1 MGVFSRTMLML
12 TMAWLVGLFVTFLF
26 LSNSSE
32 PSWRDKFVAEANI
45 RRALAYRTVD
55 LTGGTVAERG
65 HDKGSDASQQ
75 SLSAESIGAAP
86 GATGSTDPLPG
97 ASIRN
102 EVSLIELERRS
113 GDDRGRNLQE
123 VRTNL
128 EEQIDGM
135 LSRLAELQQQRRT
148 ADARLG
154 RVRDQARA
162 FASEVNSFRSILAHF
177 HQTVWNLDYDIKRL
191 IIEKDALVAELAQIN
206 NDIRRI
212 DGQRRTLE
220 DSYYELS
227 RGYERTIKVLAWYE
241 QADPDLRRLAD
252 TAGRGWLRGKVV
264 SVGSD
269 PRTGVV
275 SISLGSH
282 EGVFV
287 GQTFTIYRND
297 QFVGRL
303 VIDSVRA
310 NVSVGTL
317 EREYRGR
324 AHVSVGDSVKTAEP
338 FGGATLRR

>member
-12 TMAWLVGLFVTFLF
+12 TMAWLVGLFVTFLYM
-26 LSNSSE
+26 SNSAE

-55 LTGGTVAERG
+55 LTGGIVAERG
-65 HDKGSDASQQ
+65 HDKGPDSRDQ

-86 GATGSTDPLPG
+86 GATGSTEPLPG
-97 ASIRN
+97 ASIPTDR
-102 EVSLIELERRS
+102 SLISLERARGTSQATNLAVVRS
-113 GDDRGRNLQE
+113 G
-123 VRTNL
+123 L
-128 EEQIDGM
+128 EAEIDE
-135 LSRLAELQQQRRT
+135 LRSDLADLQQRRRA
-148 ADARLG
+148 ADAMLG

-162 FASEVNSFRSILAHF
+162 FAAEVDSYRAILSSY
-177 HQTVWNLDYDIKRL
+177 QQSVWNLDYDIKRL

-227 RGYERTIKVLAWYE
+227 RSYERTIHVLAWYE

-252 TAGRGWLRGKVV
+252 TAGRGWLRGRVV
-264 SVGSD
+264 SVGPD
-269 PRTGVV
+269 PRTGMV

-303 VIDSVRA
+303 VVDSVRP
-310 NVSVGTL
+310 NVSVGRL
-317 EREYRGR
+317 ERDFRGR
-324 AHVSVGDSVKTAEP
+324 ANVIVGDQVKTAEP
-338 FGGATLRR
+338 FGGATLGR